1 MVVLIPRTDVV
12 FGRAEFLKVRD
23 GKRRETSVLYLTR
36 NMSFSWFTCSLLLGT
51 LCAGKHPAI
60 VGFQNFIATVPPPP
74 HPEADTFF
82 CLRTSLL
89 ADFKLCLWRW
99 ILPFSC
105 RRGVYFGNL
114 RLLFQVSKKDRRLF
128 NVIFKFFVLCV
139 EIDVKPISSTP
150 RTPPL
155 LFFLNK

>member
-60 VGFQNFIATVPPPP
+60 VGFQNFIATVSPPPI
-74 HPEADTFF
+74 
-82 CLRTSLL
+82 LRRT
-89 ADFKLCLWRW
+89 R
-99 ILPFSC
+99 
-105 RRGVYFGNL
+105 
-114 RLLFQVSKKDRRLF
+114 
-128 NVIFKFFVLCV
+128 FFVCV
-139 EIDVKPISSTP
+139 RVCWLI
-150 RTPPL
+150 
-155 LFFLNK
+155 LNFALEVDTTVQL